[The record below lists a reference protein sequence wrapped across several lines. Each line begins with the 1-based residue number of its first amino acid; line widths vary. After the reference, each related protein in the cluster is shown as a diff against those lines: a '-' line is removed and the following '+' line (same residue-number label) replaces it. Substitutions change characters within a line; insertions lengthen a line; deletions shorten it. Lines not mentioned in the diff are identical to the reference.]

1 MRIKTWIFVAAIC
14 LVAGCANND
23 SGQTTHDH
31 SGAKASSIS
40 TENGNRGMMSMQQ
53 QQATG
58 TSTATGTGQGGGWFN
73 WLDLDNLLGRNAP
86 GGTGAGTATP
96 RPPQGQAAAPQ
107 QPATQAPQQP
117 AAQPNAPQAT
127 GDASR
132 FPQEVLDRVNQERAK
147 SGLNPLRMNSALS
160 NMAMD
165 KAKDMV
171 ANRYFDHQS
180 PTYGSPFDM
189 MNSYG
194 ISYNTAAENIAQG
207 QRSPAEVMDAWM
219 NSQGHRANIMNGSF
233 TEIGVAYYNGSWVQ
247 VFIG

>member
-1 MRIKTWIFVAAIC
+1 MKPWIVVAAIC
-14 LVAGCANND
+14 LAAGCSND
-23 SGQTTHDH
+23 AGQDAHEH
-31 SGAKASSIS
+31 AGPKASSIS
-40 TENGNRGMMSMQQ
+40 TEDGHASSMSMQQ
-53 QQATG
+53 HQT
-58 TSTATGTGQGGGWFN
+58 TGTGQGGGGWFG

-86 GGTGAGTATP
+86 GGTVTT
-96 RPPQGQAAAPQ
+96 RPPQGQAVV
-107 QPATQAPQQP
+107 PQQP
-117 AAQPNAPQAT
+117 AAPQRPAAQPAAPQPAAPQSA

-132 FPQEVLDRVNQERAK
+132 FPQEVLNLVNQERAK

-171 ANRYFDHQS
+171 DNRYFDHQS

-189 MNSYG
+189 MNAYG

-207 QRSPAEVMDAWM
+207 QRSPAEVMNSWM
-219 NSQGHRANIMNGSF
+219 NSQGHRANILNGSF

>member
-1 MRIKTWIFVAAIC
+1 MRMKTWIFVAAIC

-23 SGQTTHDH
+23 GGQTTHDQ

-40 TENGNRGMMSMQQ
+40 TENGNGASMSMQQ
-53 QQATG
+53 HQTTG
-58 TSTATGTGQGGGWFN
+58 TATGAGQGGGWFN

-86 GGTGAGTATP
+86 GGTGTGEGTGTGTATP
-96 RPPQGQAAAPQ
+96 RPPQGQAP
-107 QPATQAPQQP
+107 APQQP

-132 FPQEVLDRVNQERAK
+132 YPQEVLDLVNQERAK

-207 QRSPAEVMDAWM
+207 QRSPSEVMNAWM